1 MSSIAYFLHHHF
13 LFPGSEVLS
22 HLSIIYRRGGRGR
35 TFEGLTMNVEF
46 CEDNLGSSKKMRYL
60 RNNRGGGG
68 GVPRGPFPGSAT
80 DCSLSRFCVSL
91 LVVGQHEKW
100 NISANNGKRKM
111 ARGSNNAQNSLQLYR
126 LS

>member
-1 MSSIAYFLHHHF
+1 MLNSAKTISA
-13 LFPGSEVLS
+13 VLRKCAIYE
-22 HLSIIYRRGGRGR
+22 II
-35 TFEGLTMNVEF
+35 E
-46 CEDNLGSSKKMRYL
+46 
-60 RNNRGGGG
+60 GGG